1 VCKYGIQKLTDSRG
15 FTLVEILI
23 ATLLFSVALLGIAT
37 LATVVIKGNLISKQI
52 TTSTA
57 LAQQKMEDYITKG
70 YDNLPMGDRT
80 ENYGTITA
88 ADGINTAL
96 YSGYKRVSNV
106 KDVPPGLNMRKLT
119 VTVSR
124 QRDNGSVTLSTI
136 IAK

>member
-1 VCKYGIQKLTDSRG
+1 MRECRIQKLTDSRG
-15 FTLVEILI
+15 FTLVELLI

-57 LAQQKMEDYITKG
+57 LAQQKMEDCINKG
-70 YDNLPMGDRT
+70 YNNLPTGTET
-80 ENYGTITA
+80 ENYGTIPA
-88 ADGINTAL
+88 ADDTTAL
-96 YSGYKRVSNV
+96 YSGYERVS
-106 KDVPPGLNMRKLT
+106 KIEEGPGDNMKKLT

-124 QRDNGSVTLSTI
+124 KSGDASVILSTI